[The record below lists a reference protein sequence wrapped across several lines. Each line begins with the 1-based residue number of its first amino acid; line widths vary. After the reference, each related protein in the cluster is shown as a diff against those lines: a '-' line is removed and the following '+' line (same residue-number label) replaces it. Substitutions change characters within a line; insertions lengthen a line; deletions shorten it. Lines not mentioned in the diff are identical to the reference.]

1 MNLRHEPAERKAL
14 LLTAALTEARRVG
27 YQQVTR
33 ESLAAQ
39 AACSPALISAYFGTM
54 HKMRRAI
61 ISAAIA
67 RSDLA
72 VLAQGLAARDAKAR
86 TARPE
91 LQRAAMESMLS

>member
-1 MNLRHEPAERKAL
+1 MNLRHEPAERKSL

-27 YQQVTR
+27 FQQVTR
-33 ESLAAQ
+33 DSVAAQ
-39 AACSPALISAYFGTM
+39 AGCSPALISAYFGTM

-61 ISAAIA
+61 MSAAIA

-91 LQRAAMESMLS
+91 LQCAAMKAALL